1 MHRLLH
7 AVLGVAVSAVPA
19 AGWFVGDWT
28 AGTTL
33 AVYWFET
40 VASCLFVAVRIAVH
54 RRWRPSLGHF
64 LYRGRGDRPAT
75 RGAGFLSGFLVTTL
89 TFSAAHGLFLAVVL
103 VLLTRTGNAQWAAVD
118 WRSAANGCALMLVL
132 LTVDFA
138 ADLPRLAGWPFS
150 RLEQIAVRSIGRV
163 AVVHLTLVCG
173 LFALALTDA
182 PAALF
187 GIFVALRTLYQLSLV
202 LPQWEPA
209 TPPAWLSAAMN
220 RLPQAIPGQR
230 FEDSWARD
238 RLAEADRRQH
248 NDRPWPD
255 TATRRPGSP
264 DPVAP

>member
-7 AVLGVAVSAVPA
+7 AVLGVAVAAVPA
-19 AGWFVGDWT
+19 AGWFFGSWT

-40 VASCLFVAVRIAVH
+40 VAGALFVATRIAVH
-54 RRWRPSLGHF
+54 RRWTPSRGHF
-64 LYRGRGDRPAT
+64 QYRGRDHRPAA
-75 RGAGFLSGFLVTTL
+75 RGTGFLSGFLVTTL

-103 VLLTRTGNAQWAAVD
+103 MLLTRGGDAQWAAVD
-118 WRSAANGCALMLVL
+118 WRSAAQGGVLVLVL
-132 LTVDFA
+132 LTVDLA
-138 ADLPRLAGWPFS
+138 ADLPRLAGWSFS

-163 AVVHLTLVCG
+163 AVVHLTLICG

-182 PAALF
+182 PTALF

-202 LPQWEPA
+202 LPQWDPA

-220 RLPQAIPGQR
+220 RLPRAVPGQR

-248 NDRPWPD
+248 NDRLWPD
-255 TATRRPGSP
+255 KAIPPGSP
-264 DPVAP
+264 GPAAP